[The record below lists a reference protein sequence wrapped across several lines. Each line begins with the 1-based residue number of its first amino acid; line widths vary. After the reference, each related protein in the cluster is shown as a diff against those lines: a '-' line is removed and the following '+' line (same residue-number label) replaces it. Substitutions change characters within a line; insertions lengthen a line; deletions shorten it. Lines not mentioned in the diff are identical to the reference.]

1 MGDRLLSVQIVKNN
15 MKSLIFLNFTIF
27 LISSLVTAGDFVY
40 GLDDIPVYKDMTYVE
55 NSNVL
60 FDKINGR
67 FVSSEMIG
75 NYKINDIK
83 EFYTS
88 VLPNLG
94 WEKVNENLF
103 QRGGEFLEIELK
115 SDDDLSKI
123 IFSIYPK

>member
-1 MGDRLLSVQIVKNN
+1 MGDRLFSAQIVKNN
-15 MKSLIFLNFTIF
+15 MKSLIFLNFAILF
-27 LISSLVTAGDFVY
+27 SSLVTAGDFVY

-103 QRGGEFLEIELK
+103 QRDGEFLEIELK